1 MKNKKI
7 YISGIWNYTQT
18 SLGGQALSD
27 GIVNIVEENFTSSNI
42 HLGNMISFFRGA
54 DRILNILCKYEILFK
69 YIFKFYFYIYKKRY
83 IHQVDKIK
91 ESDLLIINGDG
102 VVADIFPKDSLQFAI
117 EIKIALDNG
126 IEFVSMNQSINVKNG
141 SFVDCLVKKYF
152 LQGNISLR
160 EVESYLRIKRYSNN
174 DSIVN
179 LSIDS
184 AFLTK
189 NISKNESLHYKEFLL
204 SNLFNKYD
212 LKEDEFIIVGI
223 RGNRPPGQ
231 TISIKHWAE
240 FLQNVEKI
248 TSKKIVFVSTTMLLD
263 YPIALKIKKIFNN
276 LIVIDEILD
285 YGKYNYRVIEY
296 FISLSY
302 LSISDRYHQNVFS
315 LLMGTPLIAFEGNTS
330 KTQGLTD
337 TMGYEGEIYN
347 LPDKNNI
354 DRLLTSL
361 SKDLENLNNINFNSV
376 KKNIVEKNTY
386 SEFFRY
392 LKK

>member
-1 MKNKKI
+1 
-7 YISGIWNYTQT
+7 
-18 SLGGQALSD
+18 
-27 GIVNIVEENFTSSNI
+27 
-42 HLGNMISFFRGA
+42 
-54 DRILNILCKYEILFK
+54 
-69 YIFKFYFYIYKKRY
+69 
-83 IHQVDKIK
+83 
-91 ESDLLIINGDG
+91 
-102 VVADIFPKDSLQFAI
+102 
-117 EIKIALDNG
+117 
-126 IEFVSMNQSINVKNG
+126 
-141 SFVDCLVKKYF
+141 
-152 LQGNISLR
+152 
-160 EVESYLRIKRYSNN
+160 VESYLRIKRYSNN

-330 KTQGLTD
+330 KTQGLID

>member
-69 YIFKFYFYIYKKRY
+69 YIFKFYSYIYKKRY

-330 KTQGLTD
+330 KTQGLID

>member
-69 YIFKFYFYIYKKRY
+69 YIFKFYSYIYKKRY

-141 SFVDCLVKKYF
+141 SFVDYLVKKYF

-212 LKEDEFIIVGI
+212 LKENEFIIVGI

-330 KTQGLTD
+330 KTQGLID
-337 TMGYEGEIYN
+337 TMGYDGEIYN

-376 KKNIVEKNTY
+376 KKNIVDKNTY